1 MVTGSVR
8 IWVGVG
14 TLCALINWGGAGHPA
29 CADIVVYTL
38 PGTNLRIPLE
48 GKATVNTGGTV
59 SYRHKRGTLHFS
71 TRDVQIIKTPSKYA
85 RYNIQ
90 AQKARSGGDVDSMLE
105 LSKWCISNGM
115 LKEADAALSSAWKAD
130 SSDKRVQT
138 LGMLTKYR
146 RGTVPST
153 PSAEQEMAKFLNMKG
168 MKVARS
174 RHYILMHDTSD
185 EINPI
190 TRKTAAQHRLDL
202 LEKVYDSFYMKFAL
216 DGYPLAIPRQPM
228 RVVLFDE
235 QANYLV
241 FVARLSPE
249 LKNTAGF
256 YSPKDN
262 IAIFYRQKS
271 DEALEGLQQLSQSLK
286 TLRDQV
292 KRTRVAG
299 AGEIIRFA
307 KTLELLIDIVGE
319 NQEIEVV
326 THEATHQ
333 LAANSKLMPRAT
345 FNMRWAHEGLAS
357 YFESPKDASWAGIGA
372 VNEQRLM
379 WYRLLAADTE
389 HSNIKF
395 IVTDRIFDYA
405 QSNGAQ
411 LAAYGQSWALTHFL
425 MDQHMPELMKFYR
438 LMGKQ
443 PEDQAR
449 TEQWRED
456 TYASFQEIFG
466 NTQTLEAQ
474 WRAYMRSLKTDTAK
488 LREQL

>member
-1 MVTGSVR
+1 MQ
-8 IWVGVG
+8 
-14 TLCALINWGGAGHPA
+14 
-29 CADIVVYTL
+29 
-38 PGTNLRIPLE
+38 IPLE
-48 GKATVNTGGTV
+48 GKVTVNPGGTV

-71 TRDVQIIKTPSKYA
+71 VRDIQIVKTPSKLA
-85 RYNIQ
+85 RYNVE
-90 AQKARSGGDVDSMLE
+90 AKKARSGDDVESMLD
-105 LSKWCISNGM
+105 LASWCVGNGL
-115 LKEADAALSSAWKAD
+115 LKQADDALSSAWKID
-130 SSDKRVQT
+130 SKDKRVHV

-146 RGTVPST
+146 RGTVPAS
-153 PSAEQEMAKFLNMKG
+153 PSIEKEMAEFLKIDG

-174 RHYILMHDTSD
+174 RHYILMHDASD
-185 EINPI
+185 DIDPI
-190 TRKTAAQHRLDL
+190 TRKTAAQQRLDL
-202 LEKVYDSFYMKFAL
+202 LEQVYDSYYLKFAL
-216 DGYPLAIPRQPM
+216 AGYPLAIPREPM

-235 QANYLV
+235 QAKYLV

-262 IAIFYRQKS
+262 IAIFYRQKT
-271 DEALEGLQQLSQSLK
+271 DESLQGLQQLNESLIK
-286 TLRDQV
+286 LREEMR
-292 KRTRVAG
+292 RTRAAG

-333 LAANSKLMPRAT
+333 LAANNKLMPRAT

-372 VNEQRLM
+372 VNETRLM

-405 QSNGAQ
+405 NSNGAQ

-425 MDQHMPELMKFYR
+425 MDQHMPKLMKFYG

-443 PEDQAR
+443 AEDQQR

-456 TYASFQEIFG
+456 TFAAFQNIFG
-466 NTQTLEAQ
+466 DVNSLEAQ
-474 WRAYMRSLKTDTAK
+474 WRAYMRTLKTDTAIMMEA
-488 LREQL
+488 L